1 MRPIKSSAMTRRNL
15 NMMPIE
21 QVDILEDLDE
31 AKVAVDS
38 REEISISEILI
49 LEI

>member
-1 MRPIKSSAMTRRNL
+1 MRPIKSSAMTRKNL

-21 QVDILEDLDE
+21 QVDIPEDLV

-38 REEISISEILI
+38 KEEISISEILI